1 MDDASIKFATHIL
14 RRLGEELN
22 PSVDQGIIELVKN
35 SYDAD
40 ALTCTVELD
49 RVGGA
54 SGSVTVA
61 DDGDGMSLEQILEGW
76 LVLGSS
82 TKTTSKRT
90 RLNRI
95 PAGNKGLGRLAAL
108 RLGRKATLVTR
119 PARSQ
124 VEYVVEID
132 WTKYD
137 KVRLVEDVQLPIIAR
152 ARTESH
158 SGTSVRISALRRPIG
173 RMDVKRLARSMILLA
188 DPFGADPSGFSPVL
202 KTSEFRDLEK
212 LVQDRYFRDADYH
225 LVAVLTDGR
234 IEAEVRDFQG
244 RVLFGAGHEEIAVG
258 RDGAPYRSPD
268 SYFDLWAFTL
278 SRQAFSTRSTSIQE
292 VRSWIEAFGGVHLYL
307 NGLRVA
313 PYGNAGSDWLDM
325 NLRRVQSPEER
336 ADSNGQCIT

>member
-95 PAGNKGLGRLAAL
+95 PAGNK
-108 RLGRKATLVTR
+108 
-119 PARSQ
+119 
-124 VEYVVEID
+124 
-132 WTKYD
+132 
-137 KVRLVEDVQLPIIAR
+137 
-152 ARTESH
+152 
-158 SGTSVRISALRRPIG
+158 
-173 RMDVKRLARSMILLA
+173 
-188 DPFGADPSGFSPVL
+188 
-202 KTSEFRDLEK
+202 
-212 LVQDRYFRDADYH
+212 
-225 LVAVLTDGR
+225 
-234 IEAEVRDFQG
+234 
-244 RVLFGAGHEEIAVG
+244 
-258 RDGAPYRSPD
+258 
-268 SYFDLWAFTL
+268 
-278 SRQAFSTRSTSIQE
+278 
-292 VRSWIEAFGGVHLYL
+292 
-307 NGLRVA
+307 
-313 PYGNAGSDWLDM
+313 
-325 NLRRVQSPEER
+325 
-336 ADSNGQCIT
+336 